1 MELLSNDGT
10 LMARYPNKWVG
21 VCHGEVQAAVDD
33 LDSLLN
39 VLDQEDVPRSETA
52 IGVAETEH
60 RR

>member
-39 VLDQEDVPRSETA
+39 VLD
-52 IGVAETEH
+52 
-60 RR
+60 RRTYRARRQR